1 MRQFT
6 MASLATPSL
15 VSATAFMFSA
25 SLASAAV
32 VPQSACKQA
41 LKPNEAYLLASGA
54 APANAL
60 LFELGQA
67 EWIVEDEFI
76 VEFGDEAVFA
86 LESTRLGSEGR
97 VGIEILDDLCVRHGV
112 SFIRKQFQSVSAK
125 NLDARVLPDLSGY
138 AVVTIDLTK
147 TTLEAAMSDFG
158 ADPLVRKVE
167 TIGIHPIYATPN
179 DPVYGS
185 QWHLN
190 QTSDIDIDAPESWDI
205 QNGDPSKIVA
215 VLDTGVRYYHKD
227 LGGSATSTADTSGTA
242 GNIWINAAEKNGVAG
257 VDDDANGFIDDW
269 VGYDF
274 VSAPIATCWSG
285 EDCTGADNDPRDF
298 NGHGTHCAGII
309 GAINNNGFAVSSP
322 AGGFGNGLQ
331 STTGDGCRVMCLRV
345 GHSAQSGA
353 SEVGYVRMDFA
364 ANALTYAANNGA
376 RIASCSWG
384 SSNSGG
390 IAAAIDYFLAAGGMI
405 FKAAGNANTSTAD
418 YMCGRTDV
426 WSVAATDQLD
436 KKASFSSYGTWVDI
450 SAPGVTIHSTYH
462 NHANDASDY
471 TAALSGTSMATP
483 LVAGIAANLWSHN
496 PTWSAKLVFDRIKS
510 SAESLSASNPTYV
523 GQLGAGRANLHRA
536 LTNATSGGGGGG
548 TLTGKVLLAVLG
560 SPTLGAAGVVADE
573 DIAQYDGASDTWS
586 VYFDGSDV
594 GLSSHVVDAFAVL
607 PSGELLISIETDGT
621 LVGLTGG
628 PSGTAVDD
636 SDIIKFT
643 PTSLG
648 ATTAGA
654 WSFYFDGSDVGLTQ
668 NTEDVD
674 GISILPNGAI
684 GLSTTGDPSV
694 TGLASLADED
704 IFGFTATALGSVTSG
719 TFSYYFDGSDVG
731 LADSNNEDVDAFYV
745 SGTNVSTLST
755 IGAFSVTGLTGFD
768 EDAFNFTASSTGTTT
783 AGTFA
788 LYFAAAS
795 RGIPASANINAIHWL
810 P

>member
-1 MRQFT
+1 M
-6 MASLATPSL
+6 
-15 VSATAFMFSA
+15 
-25 SLASAAV
+25 
-32 VPQSACKQA
+32 
-41 LKPNEAYLLASGA
+41 
-54 APANAL
+54 
-60 LFELGQA
+60 
-67 EWIVEDEFI
+67 
-76 VEFGDEAVFA
+76 
-86 LESTRLGSEGR
+86 
-97 VGIEILDDLCVRHGV
+97 
-112 SFIRKQFQSVSAK
+112 
-125 NLDARVLPDLSGY
+125 
-138 AVVTIDLTK
+138 
-147 TTLEAAMSDFG
+147 
-158 ADPLVRKVE
+158 
-167 TIGIHPIYATPN
+167 
-179 DPVYGS
+179 
-185 QWHLN
+185 
-190 QTSDIDIDAPESWDI
+190 
-205 QNGDPSKIVA
+205 
-215 VLDTGVRYYHKD
+215 
-227 LGGSATSTADTSGTA
+227 
-242 GNIWINAAEKNGVAG
+242 
-257 VDDDANGFIDDW
+257 
-269 VGYDF
+269 
-274 VSAPIATCWSG
+274 
-285 EDCTGADNDPRDF
+285 
-298 NGHGTHCAGII
+298 
-309 GAINNNGFAVSSP
+309 
-322 AGGFGNGLQ
+322 
-331 STTGDGCRVMCLRV
+331 
-345 GHSAQSGA
+345 
-353 SEVGYVRMDFA
+353 
-364 ANALTYAANNGA
+364 
-376 RIASCSWG
+376 
-384 SSNSGG
+384 
-390 IAAAIDYFLAAGGMI
+390 
-405 FKAAGNANTSTAD
+405 
-418 YMCGRTDV
+418 
-426 WSVAATDQLD
+426 
-436 KKASFSSYGTWVDI
+436 
-450 SAPGVTIHSTYH
+450 
-462 NHANDASDY
+462 
-471 TAALSGTSMATP
+471 
-483 LVAGIAANLWSHN
+483 
-496 PTWSAKLVFDRIKS
+496 FDRIKS

-607 PSGELLISIETDGT
+607 PSGELLISIATDGT

-668 NTEDVD
+668 SAEDVD

-788 LYFAAAS
+788 SYFAAAS